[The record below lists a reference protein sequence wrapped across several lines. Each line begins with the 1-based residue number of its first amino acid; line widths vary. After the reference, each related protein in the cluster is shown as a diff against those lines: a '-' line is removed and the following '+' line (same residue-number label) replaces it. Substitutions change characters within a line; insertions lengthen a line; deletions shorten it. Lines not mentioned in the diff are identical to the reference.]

1 MRFKIEN
8 IKMIEGGYRS
18 EARKH
23 RLRNDGPKRKQWSH
37 ISTEFIKLQP
47 ILTYT

>member
-8 IKMIEGGYRS
+8 IKMIEGGYSS

-23 RLRNDGPKRKQWSH
+23 RIRIDGSKKR
-37 ISTEFIKLQP
+37 
-47 ILTYT
+47 